1 MKSTLNN
8 HRLPALSNRGVSR
21 RTFGRITALLT
32 GGSMLPISAE
42 TLFAQLSAMPG
53 GVPADAVK
61 IDANENPMGP
71 CPEAIEAATA
81 MVLKGGRYMYAET
94 DTFVE
99 TLAAI
104 EGLKA
109 DCFRAYAGSS
119 APLHHAVL
127 SFTSA
132 DRPLVVAEPG
142 YEAAAVAA
150 NMNGAKA
157 ISVPLTK
164 TFAHD
169 VKAMAAASSTP
180 GVIYVCNPNNPT
192 GTSTPRED
200 LVWLIE
206 NKPVGSIV
214 LLDEA
219 YIHFAGEPTCADLVA
234 KDKDLVILR
243 TFSKIYGMAGLRA
256 GVAMARPDLLKQMGR
271 YNAGAL
277 PSAAMAAATASL
289 KCVDLVPQRRK
300 IIAEIRENCLSFLKA
315 HGFDCVPSVSNKFM
329 VDVKRPATEIVQ
341 ALRKERVYI
350 GRVWPAWPTFCRVSV
365 GTRDEMEIFKTAFL
379 KVTA

>member
-1 MKSTLNN
+1 MTPTLNN
-8 HRLPALSNRGVSR
+8 SRPDTLTPGVSR
-21 RTFGRITALLT
+21 RTFGRIAALLA
-32 GGSMLPISAE
+32 GGSVLPLSAE
-42 TLFAQLSAMPG
+42 SLFAQLSAMP

-81 MVLKGGRYMYAET
+81 MVLKGGRYMYGET
-94 DTFVE
+94 DTFVD

-104 EGLKA
+104 EGVKKEYI
-109 DCFRAYAGSS
+109 RAYPGSS

-127 SFTSA
+127 AFTSS

-150 NMNGAKA
+150 TVNGAKA
-157 ISVPLTK
+157 LSVPLTK

-169 VKAMAAASSTP
+169 VKAMAAASSTA

-192 GTSTPRED
+192 GSVTPRED
-200 LVWLIE
+200 LEWLIE
-206 NKPVGSIV
+206 NKPAGCIV

-219 YIHFAGEPTCADLVA
+219 YIHIAGEPTCADLVA
-234 KDKDLVILR
+234 KDKDLIILR
-243 TFSKIYGMAGLRA
+243 TFSKLYGMAGLRA
-256 GVAMARPDLLKQMGR
+256 GVAMARPELLNKLGR

-289 KCVDLVPQRRK
+289 KCADLVPQRRR
-300 IIAEIRENCLSFLKA
+300 IISDIRDSSMSFLKPN
-315 HGFDCVPSVSNKFM
+315 GFGCVPSVSNKFM
-329 VDVKRPATEIVQ
+329 VDVRRPATEIVQ
-341 ALRKERVYI
+341 ALRKEKVYI
-350 GRVWPAWPTFCRVSV
+350 GRVWPVWPTFCRVSV
-365 GTRDEMEIFKTAFL
+365 GTHDEMEIFKTAFL

>member
-8 HRLPALSNRGVSR
+8 HRLPSLNRGVSR
-21 RTFGRITALLT
+21 RTFGRMVALLA
-32 GGSMLPISAE
+32 GGSVLPVSAE
-42 TLFAQLSAMPG
+42 TLFAQLSSMPG
-53 GVPADAVK
+53 GVPGDAVK

-81 MVLKGGRYMYAET
+81 MVLKGGRYMYSET

-104 EGLKA
+104 EGVKKEYI
-109 DCFRAYAGSS
+109 RAFAGSS

-127 SFTSA
+127 ALTSA

-142 YEAAAVAA
+142 YEAAGVAA
-150 NMNGAKA
+150 SANGAKT

-169 VKAMAAASSTP
+169 VKAMAAASSAA
-180 GVIYVCNPNNPT
+180 GVIYICNPNNPT
-192 GTSTPRED
+192 GTLTPRED
-200 LVWLIE
+200 LEWLIE
-206 NKPVGSIV
+206 NKPADCIV

-234 KDKDLVILR
+234 KDKDLIILR

-256 GVAMARPDLLKQMGR
+256 GVAMARPDLLKQIGK
-271 YNAGAL
+271 YHAGAL

-289 KCVDLVPQRRK
+289 KSVDMVPERRK
-300 IIAEIRENCLSFLKA
+300 TIADIRDSCTSFLKA
-315 HGFDCVPSVSNKFM
+315 HGFNCIPSVSNKFM

-341 ALRKERVYI
+341 ALRKEKVYI
-350 GRVWPAWPTFCRVSV
+350 GRVWPVWPTFCRVSV
-365 GTRDEMEIFKTAFL
+365 GTREEMEIFKAAFL
-379 KVTA
+379 KVTV

>member
-1 MKSTLNN
+1 MSIDI
-8 HRLPALSNRGVSR
+8 SR
-21 RTFGRITALLT
+21 RTFGRIAALLA
-32 GGSMLPISAE
+32 GSSVLPLSAE
-42 TLFAQLSAMPG
+42 TLFAQLSAMP

-71 CPEAIEAATA
+71 CAEALEAATA
-81 MVLKGGRYMYAET
+81 MVRNGGRYMYGET
-94 DTFVE
+94 DTFVD
-99 TLAAI
+99 TLADI
-104 EGLKA
+104 EGIKKEYI
-109 DCFRAYAGSS
+109 RAYPGSS

-127 SFTSA
+127 AFTSS
-132 DRPLVVAEPG
+132 DHPLVVAEPG

-150 NMNGAKA
+150 SANGAKA

-164 TFAHD
+164 TYAHD
-169 VKAMAAASSTP
+169 VRTMASASSTT
-180 GVIYVCNPNNPT
+180 GVIYVCSPNNPT
-192 GTSTPRED
+192 GTLTPRED
-200 LVWLIE
+200 IEWLIE
-206 NKPVGSIV
+206 NKPAGCIV

-234 KDKDLVILR
+234 KDKDLIILR

-256 GVAMARPDLLKQMGR
+256 GVAMARPDLLKQMGK

-300 IIAEIRENCLSFLKA
+300 IVADIRDSCTSFLKA
-315 HGFDCVPSVSNKFM
+315 HGFNCIPSVSNKFM
-329 VDVKRPATEIVQ
+329 VDVQRPATEIVQ
-341 ALRKERVYI
+341 ALRKEKVYI
-350 GRVWPAWPTFCRVSV
+350 GRVWPVWPTFCRVSV
-365 GTRDEMEIFKTAFL
+365 GTHDEMEIFKAAFL